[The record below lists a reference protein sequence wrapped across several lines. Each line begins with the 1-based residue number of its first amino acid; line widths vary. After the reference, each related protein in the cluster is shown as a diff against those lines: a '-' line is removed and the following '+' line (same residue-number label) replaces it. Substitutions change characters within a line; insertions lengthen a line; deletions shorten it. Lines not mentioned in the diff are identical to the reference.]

1 VYGVRVSHEDLV
13 NYGKSRRRFDSRYML
28 NDGLA
33 ACLMTTIL
41 SQGVESRLLSQCV
54 TLQYT
59 VITISLSH
67 HYVGAYRHLIV
78 WYFILIP
85 SLSISESD
93 QSINSIL
100 PIIRLPK

>member
-1 VYGVRVSHEDLV
+1 
-13 NYGKSRRRFDSRYML
+13 ML
-28 NDGLA
+28 NGGLT

-41 SQGVESRLLSQCV
+41 SQGVESRLLSQCM

-85 SLSISESD
+85 SLSISESN

-100 PIIRLPK
+100 PIIRLPKFVLHLLFVDVMKR

>member
-1 VYGVRVSHEDLV
+1 
-13 NYGKSRRRFDSRYML
+13 M
-28 NDGLA
+28 
-33 ACLMTTIL
+33 
-41 SQGVESRLLSQCV
+41 

-85 SLSISESD
+85 SLSISESN

-100 PIIRLPK
+100 PIIRLPNLSYILHPERLYRQKWYCVGQKLLLKDVMAGFAKSLGLKVESLYF